1 MKKIRI
7 LIADDHSVVRSG
19 LRQLL
24 KTSADFSVVGEA
36 SSGDEAIE
44 QVKKYKPDI
53 AILDISMPGM
63 NGIDATRIIKQD
75 SDGTKVLILTIHES
89 EDYVLQ
95 MVRAGASGYL
105 LKNAGKEEL
114 FNAVRA
120 IVAGE
125 RFFSPGISKLMVE
138 EFIRRANKTAP
149 KTPPPNTEALTK
161 REIEVLKMIAGGLSN
176 QQIADKLFISDRTV
190 DTHRTNL
197 MEKLKIHETAG
208 LVKYAIE
215 KGFVSIETKF

>member
-24 KTSADFSVVGEA
+24 KTSGDFSVVGEA
-36 SSGDEAIE
+36 SSGEEAIE
-44 QVKKYKPDI
+44 QVRKHKPDI

-63 NGIDATRIIKQD
+63 NGIEATRIIKQD
-75 SDGTKVLILTIHES
+75 GAGTKVLILTIHES
-89 EDYVLQ
+89 EDYVFQ

-114 FNAVRA
+114 FNAVNA
-120 IVAGE
+120 IAAGE
-125 RFFSPGISKLMVE
+125 RFFSPGISKLMVD
-138 EFIRRANKTAP
+138 EFIRRANKNVPAAAF
-149 KTPPPNTEALTK
+149 NEEVLTN
-161 REIEVLKMIAGGLSN
+161 REIEILKLIAGGLTN
-176 QQIADKLFISDRTV
+176 QEIADKLFISARTV

-197 MEKLKIHETAG
+197 MQKLNIHETAG

-215 KGFVSIETKF
+215 KGIVSIGTRP